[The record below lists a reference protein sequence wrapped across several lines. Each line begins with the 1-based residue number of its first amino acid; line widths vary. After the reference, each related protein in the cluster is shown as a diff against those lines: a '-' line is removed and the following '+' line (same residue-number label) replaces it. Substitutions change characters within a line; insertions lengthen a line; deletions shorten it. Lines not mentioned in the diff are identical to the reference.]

1 MATFSKKTEILRTT
15 RQKGNHSDYVI
26 YAEEGSN
33 ELADQSIAGAL
44 YYPHMY
50 TRLSVYAQ
58 VESHYNYAD
67 VYVTDRFT
75 MDSYKLMKFEMP
87 FDAQHPNVD
96 QAVFGFIDGT
106 NIGYDAAYFAATKYV
121 SFSVIVPISDVM
133 CGNLYVLFYDD
144 ENAKDA
150 NMYPVILNINNAPS
164 VYIANLYKWRPITNG
179 QEFDYDNVFND
190 YFGSVSS
197 HNPNSGRTNVLT
209 GFVANSDSYN
219 DFMSEDRLISNGIRD
234 TSKWASISGHPLYVA
249 EYKTFVPQTLT
260 DLYAE
265 QGKCIGVKPIT
276 SAYLVKTDDFSTSA
290 LESEHLNI
298 DLREI
303 ADPDCTTATVVTALT
318 RSTETVTLTGNC
330 QKFNAYIGYSD
341 NAPIDRTHYTDEW
354 FRNHTML
361 HADFELSGVDPY
373 WMGTPQDP

>member
-15 RQKGNHSDYVI
+15 RRKGDNPDYVI

-33 ELADQSIAGAL
+33 ELADQSIAPAE

-75 MDSYKLMKFEMP
+75 MNTYKLMEFEMP
-87 FDAQHPNVD
+87 YDAQHPSVD

-106 NIGYDAAYFAATKYV
+106 NIGYNAAYFAATKYV

-133 CGNLYVLFYDD
+133 CGNLYVLFYDN
-144 ENAKDA
+144 ENAKDED
-150 NMYPVILNINNAPS
+150 MYPVILDINNAPS
-164 VYIANLYKWRPITNG
+164 VYIADLYKWRPITDG

-197 HNPNSGRTNVLT
+197 HKPDSGRTNVLT
-209 GFVANSDSYN
+209 GSVANSDSYN
-219 DFMSEDRLISNGIRD
+219 DFLSEDRLISNGIRD

-249 EYKTFVPQTLT
+249 EYRTFVPQTLT

-290 LESEHLNI
+290 LKSEHLKI

-318 RSTETVTLTGNC
+318 RSTDIITLTGNC
-330 QKFNAYIGYSD
+330 QKFNAYIGYS
-341 NAPIDRTHYTDEW
+341 NNSPIDRTHYTDEW

>member
-1 MATFSKKTEILRTT
+1 MATFSKTTEILRTT
-15 RQKGNHSDYVI
+15 RQKGDKPNYVI
-26 YAEEGSN
+26 YAKESSN
-33 ELADQSIAGAL
+33 ELADQSITPAV

-50 TRLSVYAQ
+50 TKLSVYAQ
-58 VESHYNYAD
+58 VDSHYNYAD

-75 MDSYKLMKFEMP
+75 MDTYKLMKFNMP
-87 FDAQHPNVD
+87 YDVQHPSED
-96 QAVFGFIDGT
+96 QTVFGFIEGT
-106 NIGYDAAYFAATKYV
+106 NIGYDAAYFAADKYV

-150 NMYPVILNINNAPS
+150 NMYPVILDINNAPS
-164 VYIANLYKWRPITNG
+164 VYIADLYKWRPITND

-197 HNPNSGRTNVLT
+197 HVPDVGRTNVLT
-209 GFVANSDSYN
+209 GFVADSNSYN
-219 DFMSEDRLISNGIRD
+219 DFISANRLISNGIRD
-234 TSKWASISGHPLYVA
+234 DSKWASVSGHPLYVA
-249 EYKTFVPQTLT
+249 EYRTFVPQTLT

-290 LESEHLNI
+290 LESEHLKL
-298 DLREI
+298 DLSEI
-303 ADPDCTTATVVTALT
+303 NDPACTTATVVTALT
-318 RSTETVTLTGNC
+318 KNTETVTLTGNC
-330 QKFNAYIGYSD
+330 QKFNAYIGYSV

-354 FRNHTML
+354 FRNHTMF

>member
-1 MATFSKKTEILRTT
+1 MATFSKTTEILRIT
-15 RQKGNHSDYVI
+15 RQKGDKPNYVI
-26 YAEEGSN
+26 YAEESSN
-33 ELADQSIAGAL
+33 ELADQSITPAV

-50 TRLSVYAQ
+50 TKLSVYAQ
-58 VESHYNYAD
+58 VDSHYNYAD

-75 MDSYKLMKFEMP
+75 MDTYKLMKFNMP
-87 FDAQHPNVD
+87 YDVQHPSED
-96 QAVFGFIDGT
+96 QTVFGFIEGT
-106 NIGYDAAYFAATKYV
+106 NIGYDAAYFAADKYV

-150 NMYPVILNINNAPS
+150 NMYPVILDINNAPS
-164 VYIANLYKWRPITNG
+164 VYVADLYKWRPVNDG

-197 HNPNSGRTNVLT
+197 LIPDSGRTNVLS
-209 GFVANSDSYN
+209 GFVADSDSYN
-219 DFMSEDRLISNGIRD
+219 DFLSANRLISNGIRD
-234 TSKWASISGHPLYVA
+234 DSKWASVSGHPLYVA
-249 EYKTFVPQTLT
+249 EYRTFVPQTLT

-290 LESEHLNI
+290 LESEHLKL

-303 ADPDCTTATVVTALT
+303 NDPDCTTATVVTALT
-318 RSTETVTLTGNC
+318 KNTETVTLTGNC

>member
-1 MATFSKKTEILRTT
+1 MATFSKTTEILRTT
-15 RQKGNHSDYVI
+15 RQKGDKPNYLI
-26 YAEEGSN
+26 YAKESSN
-33 ELADQSIAGAL
+33 ELADQSITPVE

-58 VESHYNYAD
+58 VDSHYNYAD

-75 MDSYKLMKFEMP
+75 MDTYKLMKFEMP
-87 FDAQHPNVD
+87 VD
-96 QAVFGFIDGT
+96 TQSGFIEGT
-106 NIGYDAAYFAATKYV
+106 NIGYEAEYSAADNYV

-150 NMYPVILNINNAPS
+150 NMYPVILDINNAPS
-164 VYIANLYKWRPITNG
+164 VYIADLYKWRPITND

-197 HNPNSGRTNVLT
+197 HVPDVGRTNVLT
-209 GFVANSDSYN
+209 GFVADSDSYN
-219 DFMSEDRLISNGIRD
+219 DVLSANRLISNGIRD
-234 TSKWASISGHPLYVA
+234 ASKWASVSGHPLYIA
-249 EYKTFVPQTLT
+249 EYRTFVPQTLT

-290 LESEHLNI
+290 LESEHLKI

-303 ADPDCTTATVVTALT
+303 YDPACTTATVVTALT
-318 RSTETVTLTGNC
+318 SSTETVKLTGNC

-361 HADFELSGVDPY
+361 HADFELSGVDPE
-373 WMGTPQDP
+373 WISEP